1 MVAVMRQQCA
11 QAAGSSSR
19 SGGMQQRA
27 AAAMGAPSPSPSI
40 VRGTPFSLE
49 GKHGCAK
56 LAMFCAF
63 HYKMK

>member
-1 MVAVMRQQCA
+1 VAVMRQQCA

-40 VRGTPFSLE
+40 VRDSPFSV
-49 GKHGCAK
+49 A
-56 LAMFCAF
+56 
-63 HYKMK
+63 

>member
-11 QAAGSSSR
+11 HAAGSSSR

-40 VRGTPFSLE
+40 VRDSPFLGPLE
-49 GKHGCAK
+49 GKHGAQNLQCFK
-56 LAMFCAF
+56 FGAM
-63 HYKMK
+63 K